1 MKIFF
6 WLCLLLLI
14 PGLLARVSVGNAG
27 FLPSDLLLP
36 VFSAFWLGQK
46 LLVTRKIKLP
56 SFWKPGVAFLAIALI
71 SFILGA
77 YDLSF
82 KEQVLSFSYW
92 IRFASLLV
100 FGFAAY
106 DYYGQTQEARTFFGK
121 RLLWILATVI
131 LLGFIQFY
139 LIPDIS
145 TWSTEGGWDPHTGR
159 LLGTWMDPNFVAGL
173 LSFCLPLMIGLWY
186 RSKNKLLGL
195 LILISFFAL
204 FLTFSRSGLLAA
216 VTGLGIFFLLRDPKI
231 ILLGILILTLGV
243 SVNQRAQKRFIE
255 FTGTISSVLLQDT
268 DEIDPTAKLRFKSWR
283 DSFALYQKYPV
294 LGIGFNTYRYRAAE
308 EGIVD
313 EKYFSAGGA
322 DSTLLT
328 ILVTTGTLG
337 ALAFAWLWFHL
348 IFQHLQRFRNPISLG
363 LASGICALFVHSVFV
378 NSLLFPLLL
387 MLIFGISGVCEKNL
401 ARR

>member
-36 VFSAFWLGQK
+36 IFSMLWLGQK
-46 LLVTRKIKLP
+46 LLIKRKIKLP
-56 SFWKPGVAFLAIALI
+56 SFWLPGAVFLVIALM
-71 SFILGA
+71 SFVLGA
-77 YDLSF
+77 WDLSF

-92 IRFASLLV
+92 IRFASLLI

-106 DYYGQTQEARTFFGK
+106 DYYSETPAIFSK
-121 RLLWILATVI
+121 YLLWIIGAVI
-131 LLGFIQFY
+131 GLGLVQFY

-173 LSFCLPLMIGLWY
+173 LSFCLPIFIGLWY
-186 RSKNKLLGL
+186 QQKNKSWLLSL
-195 LILISFFAL
+195 LILLSFIAL

-216 VTGLGIFFLLRDPKI
+216 VTGLGIFFLIRDPKV
-231 ILLGILILTLGV
+231 ILLGLLILTLGI
-243 SVNQRAQKRFIE
+243 SVNQRAQKRFLE
-255 FTGTISSVLLQDT
+255 FTGTVSSVILQDT

-337 ALAFAWLWFHL
+337 ALAFAWLWGSL
-348 IFQHLQRFRNPISLG
+348 ILQHLRRFRNPVSLG
-363 LASGICALFVHSVFV
+363 LASGISALLVHSFFV
-378 NSLLFPLLL
+378 NSLLFPLIL
-387 MLIFGISGVCEKNL
+387 MLVFGISGVCEKNL
-401 ARR
+401 VRR